1 MEGFCCKC
9 AEPGVIPGF
18 KYLSSFYWA
27 GERFSLQSAEVPKRE
42 LLAITHSA
50 KYGLGAGL
58 RHPHSVMT
66 NVLITSNLENVLIA
80 MRALN
85 GTD

>member
-1 MEGFCCKC
+1 MEGFCCNC
-9 AEPGVIPGF
+9 AEPGAIPGF
-18 KYLSSFYWA
+18 QYLSSYWA
-27 GERFSLQSAEVPKRE
+27 GERFSLQSAEVLERE

-66 NVLITSNLENVLIA
+66 NALITSNLEKVLVA
-80 MRALN
+80 VRALN

>member
-1 MEGFCCKC
+1 MLE
-9 AEPGVIPGF
+9 
-18 KYLSSFYWA
+18 
-27 GERFSLQSAEVPKRE
+27 SA
-42 LLAITHSA
+42 LLAVTHPA

-66 NVLITSNLENVLIA
+66 SALITSNLEKVVMA